1 MSRVWRVI
9 GSAAI
14 VVSLAM
20 VPLVDRQA
28 VATPVQPGF
37 QEETAFGGL
46 VQPTNLEFSPDG
58 RVFVAE
64 KSGIVKVF
72 DGLADNTATVFADL
86 RLVVHNVWDR
96 GLLGMALDPDF
107 PAHPWI
113 YVLYT
118 YDAPPG
124 QTAPY
129 WNDDCNS
136 VTGGANGGRCVVTAR
151 LSRLQAS
158 GDHMTGNEQALIR
171 DWCQQYPSHSVGEL
185 QFGADGALYVSA
197 GDGASFTTVDYGQLP
212 SGGPINPCGD
222 PPGGNMQPPTAEGGA
237 LRSQSL
243 TSTLSNPL
251 SLDGKILRLDPATG
265 GPMPDNP
272 LINQAD
278 INRQRS
284 VASGLRNPFRFTT
297 RPGTGELWI
306 GDVGWNSWEEINVL
320 SDPTGSP
327 ADFGWPCYEG
337 SGKMSSYA
345 SVGLNLC
352 STRYDG
358 PGQTGPFFTYSHSAH
373 VVPGESC
380 PTGTSSI
387 TGLAFYPQTGGSY
400 PNTYNGALFFADYS
414 RQCIWVMRPSQAG
427 GLPDPANIATF
438 AAPAGG
444 PVDLEVGPDGELYW
458 ADLGGGT
465 IRRMHYTPD
474 NTPPT
479 GVIETSSASGP
490 VPLTV
495 DFDGSGSSDPDPG
508 DQSALTYEWD
518 FTDNGQVDATGPTAS
533 FTYQTAGAHTARL
546 TVTDMHGASDST
558 TVTVQVGVEAT
569 IDAPRSATTWAVGD
583 QIDFSGH
590 GSDYDG
596 VILPSS
602 ALHWQLRL
610 KHCSEPDNCHSHVV
624 QDWDGAA
631 GGTFVA
637 PDHEYPSWLELA
649 LTATGSNGLTHTVVR
664 ELHPKTVDLTVASDP
679 PGLVLSIGAVTAAAP
694 FTETVIRGSQN
705 TISAP
710 SPQTLNE
717 RTFTFSGWQHGG
729 GQTQVITA
737 PATDATYTAVFD
749 AAGFIHVGDF
759 QNAIEKVRPDAVD
772 RSPHNASHPGTGGSA
787 GPERCLTKGG
797 DTQLT
802 TLRYA
807 GANRYETA
815 VCVSYWTWYDHDD
828 PAAPTTSKATA
839 VVLARGDIFPDAL
852 AGGPLA
858 AYSGGPLLLTTPS
871 SLRPEVKSEIER
883 VLAPGGLVYLLG
895 GTNSLSNGIRD
906 QLQQAGFRTKRLAG
920 SDRYETAIAVAE
932 EMPDTS
938 NFFFATGGNFPDGL
952 AAGNAASALSIWSHL
967 DKDPATRPFALL
979 LTNGDLMPTSTLSFA
994 TGRGNQFGTWTLVT
1008 AGGPADQAARD
1019 AFGTVNLSARL
1030 VGSNRYDT
1038 ATQIAEVVFASR
1050 DTGRLVGN
1058 GVGLATGLTF
1068 PDALSA
1074 TASLAVLAEPSLL
1087 TGSDLL
1093 SSATAAFLASHAGDG
1108 AYLDVFGG
1116 TSAVSDAAVSAAE
1129 AAFR

>member
-9 GSAAI
+9 GSAA
-14 VVSLAM
+14 VVLSLAM
-20 VPLVDRQA
+20 VPLVNRQA
-28 VATPVQPGF
+28 AATPVQPGF

-72 DGLADNTATVFADL
+72 DGVADNTATVFADL

-107 PAHPWI
+107 PAHPWV

-158 GDHMTGNEQALIR
+158 GDHMTGNEQVLIR

-373 VVPGESC
+373 VVPGEAC

-427 GLPDPANIATF
+427 GLPDPANLATF
-438 AAPAGG
+438 TAPAGG

-508 DQSALTYEWD
+508 DQSGLTYEWD
-518 FTDNGQVDATGPTAS
+518 FTDDGQVDATGPTAS
-533 FTYQTAGAHTARL
+533 FIYQTAGAYTARL

-596 VILPSS
+596 AILPSS

-664 ELHPKTVDLTVASDP
+664 ELHPKTVDLTMASDP

-737 PATDATYTAVFD
+737 PATGATYTAAFD

-759 QNAIEKVRPDAVD
+759 QNAIEKVRPGAVD

-828 PAAPTTSKATA
+828 PQAPANSKATA
-839 VVLARGDIFPDAL
+839 VVLARGDLFPDAL

-858 AYSGGPLLLTTPS
+858 AYRQGPLLLTTPT

-895 GTNSLSNGIRD
+895 GTASLANGIRD
-906 QLQQAGFRTKRLAG
+906 ELQQAGYQTKRLAG
-920 SDRYETAIAVAE
+920 SNRYETAIAVAE

-938 NFFFATGGNFPDGL
+938 NFFFATGADFPDGL

-967 DKDPATRPFALL
+967 DTDPATRPFALL

-994 TGRGNQFGTWTLVT
+994 TSRGNQFGTWTLVT
-1008 AGGPADQAARD
+1008 AGGPADQAARN

-1030 VGSNRYDT
+1030 AGSNRYDT
-1038 ATQIAEVVFASR
+1038 AAQIAEAVFASR

-1074 TASLAVLAEPSLL
+1074 TASLAVFAEPSLL
-1087 TGSDLL
+1087 TSSNQL
-1093 SSATAAFLASHAGDG
+1093 SSATGAFLASHAGDG

>member
-1 MSRVWRVI
+1 M
-9 GSAAI
+9 
-14 VVSLAM
+14 
-20 VPLVDRQA
+20 
-28 VATPVQPGF
+28 
-37 QEETAFGGL
+37 
-46 VQPTNLEFSPDG
+46 
-58 RVFVAE
+58 
-64 KSGIVKVF
+64 
-72 DGLADNTATVFADL
+72 
-86 RLVVHNVWDR
+86 
-96 GLLGMALDPDF
+96 
-107 PAHPWI
+107 
-113 YVLYT
+113 
-118 YDAPPG
+118 
-124 QTAPY
+124 
-129 WNDDCNS
+129 
-136 VTGGANGGRCVVTAR
+136 VTAR

-158 GDHMTGNEQALIR
+158 GDHMTGNEQVLIR

-222 PPGGNMQPPTAEGGA
+222 PPGDNMQPPTAEGGA

-373 VVPGESC
+373 VVPGEAC

-427 GLPDPANIATF
+427 GLPDSANIATF

-508 DQSALTYEWD
+508 DQSGLTYEWD
-518 FTDNGQVDATGPTAS
+518 FTDDGQVDATGPTAS
-533 FTYQTAGAHTARL
+533 FTYQTAGAYTARL

-596 VILPSS
+596 AILPSS

-610 KHCSEPDNCHSHVV
+610 KHCSEPDSCHSHVV

-637 PDHEYPSWLELA
+637 PDHECPSWLELA

-664 ELHPKTVDLTVASDP
+664 ELHPKTVDLTMASDP

-717 RTFTFSGWQHGG
+717 RPFTFTGWQHGG

-737 PATDATYTAVFD
+737 PATDARYTAVFD
-749 AAGFIHVGDF
+749 TAGFIHVGDF
-759 QNAIEKVRPDAVD
+759 HNAIDKIRPAAVD

-828 PAAPTTSKATA
+828 PQAPAKAKA

-858 AYSGGPLLLTTPS
+858 AYRQGPLLLTTPT

-895 GTNSLSNGIRD
+895 GTASLANGIRD
-906 QLQQAGFRTKRLAG
+906 ELQQAGYQTKRLAG
-920 SDRYETAIAVAE
+920 SNRYETAIAVAE

-938 NFFFATGGNFPDGL
+938 NFFFATGANFPDGL
-952 AAGNAASALSIWSHL
+952 AAGNAASALSIWSQL
-967 DKDPATRPFALL
+967 DTDPATRPFALL

-994 TGRGNQFGTWTLVT
+994 TSRGNQFGTWTLVT
-1008 AGGPADQAARD
+1008 AGGPADQAARN

-1038 ATQIAEVVFASR
+1038 AAQIAEAVFASR

-1074 TASLAVLAEPSLL
+1074 TASLAVFAEPSLL
-1087 TGSDLL
+1087 TSSNQL
-1093 SSATAAFLASHAGDG
+1093 SSATGAFLASHAGDG